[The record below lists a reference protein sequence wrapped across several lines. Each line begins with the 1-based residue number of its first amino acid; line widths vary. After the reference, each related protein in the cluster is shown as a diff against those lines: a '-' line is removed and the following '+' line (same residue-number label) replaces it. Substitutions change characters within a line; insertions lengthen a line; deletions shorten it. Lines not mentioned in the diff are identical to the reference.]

1 VNKSE
6 QNISALN
13 DTITIVKKK
22 NGALNFSIDGFVAT
36 TKELK
41 TLNKSLYDQ
50 VKDQSGKVLSLN
62 NAVITLTQDKTELQ
76 KYIDV
81 LKSNTNQ
88 VNQLNDSTYLV
99 PWTLA
104 YKYDQDNSD
113 LFVGQTL
120 MRLNVKNKLKLQQLN
135 SELIKRETNIG
146 LTFGQKVEDGKLRVF
161 VESKYPGFDVSKMQG
176 YLIDPN
182 SDPIVK
188 KLLKKKH
195 WFQGFQV
202 GFGFTPGWNITTG
215 SFGMTVGPTIIW
227 SIYSL

>member
-1 VNKSE
+1 MKTIVTYLKNAYQYLTKHPTLILVCVIIVLIFLLSFQCQRKNNLKNEVNKSE

-146 LTFGQKVEDGKLRVF
+146 LTFGQKVEDVVF
-161 VESKYPGFDVSKMQG
+161 AAREK
-176 YLIDPN
+176 
-182 SDPIVK
+182 IVQTDQVMP
-188 KLLKKKH
+188 LLQK
-195 WFQGFQV
+195 
-202 GFGFTPGWNITTG
+202 
-215 SFGMTVGPTIIW
+215 SFAEMRT
-227 SIYSL
+227 